1 MRRLLL
7 AVPLLFSVAACSTE
21 QGEPV
26 VLSKNMQP
34 IAGGVNDSTHKSVFG
49 LVSLVSGG
57 IGSCTGT
64 LIAPN
69 LILTARHCVA
79 PTTGEYVICNQSPFG
94 TPYAG
99 SKLYA
104 TYEDRISQNADYY
117 QGAEIFVPDEG
128 NDTCGFDVALIRLS
142 ENVPASVA
150 EPYVPR
156 VDQMVRRNEVYTA
169 VGYGNTNDTSGA
181 GTRRMREGLVTQCD
195 QGSCGFGVHQNE
207 WQGETGICSG
217 DSGGPALDDQGR
229 VIGVVSRGG
238 QGCSTPVYGAVPHW
252 GEWIRDIALD
262 AATKGGYEP
271 ATWVTTGSTQ
281 NPGTGGSGG
290 NGGTAG
296 QPGTGGVGADGGTG
310 GTGTAGDGGTGG
322 SGSTGSPQ
330 GLPCSSSG
338 ECASGMCGQLS
349 GESPAVCTATCGSS
363 DECGS
368 GFACADSGYCFPES
382 HFTSGDAGTST
393 ACSFSPPEK
402 DPAKPVPWA
411 VGAMG
416 LALWL
421 TRRRRSK

>member
-7 AVPLLFSVAACSTE
+7 TVPLLFSVVACSSE

-34 IAGGVNDSTHKSVFG
+34 IAGGVNDSSHKAVFG

-79 PTTGEYVICNQSPFG
+79 PTDGEYVICNQSPFG

-99 SKLYA
+99 SNLYA
-104 TYEDRISQNADYY
+104 TPEDRISQNADYF
-117 QGAEIFVPDEG
+117 QGAEVFVPDEG
-128 NDTCGFDVALIRLS
+128 NDTCGYDVAMIRLRD
-142 ENVPASVA
+142 NVPASIT

-156 VDQMVRRNEVYTA
+156 IDQMVRRGEVYTA
-169 VGYGNTNDTSGA
+169 VGFGNTNDYSGS
-181 GTRRMREGLVTQCD
+181 GTRRMREGLIAQCD
-195 QGSCGFGVHQNE
+195 QGSCGFGVSQNE

-238 QGCSTPVYGAVPHW
+238 QGCSTPVYGAVAHW
-252 GEWIRDIALD
+252 KEWIQEVALD
-262 AATKGGYEP
+262 AANKGGYTP

-281 NPGTGGSGG
+281 GSGGSGASGGSGG
-290 NGGTAG
+290 EPTTG
-296 QPGTGGVGADGGTG
+296 GTGGVGGDGGTG
-310 GTGTAGDGGTGG
+310 GTGEAGSGG
-322 SGSTGSPQ
+322 SGSLGGPL
-330 GLPCSSSG
+330 GVPCSNGSQCESG
-338 ECASGMCGQLS
+338 ACGQLS
-349 GESPAVCTATCGSS
+349 GDSTPVCTATCTESAQ
-363 DECGS
+363 CGG
-368 GFACADSGYCFPES
+368 GFACSDSGYCFPENQ
-382 HFTSGDAGTST
+382 FTDGDAGTST
-393 ACSFSPPEK
+393 ACSYSPPEK

-411 VGAMG
+411 VGALG
-416 LALWL
+416 LAMLL
-421 TRRRRSK
+421 RRRRK